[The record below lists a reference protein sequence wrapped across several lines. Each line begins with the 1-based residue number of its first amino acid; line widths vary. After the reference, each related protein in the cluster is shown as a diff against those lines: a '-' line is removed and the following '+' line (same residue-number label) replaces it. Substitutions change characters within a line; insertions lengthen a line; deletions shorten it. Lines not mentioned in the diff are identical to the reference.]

1 MLTLLRYRRPSFVSL
16 YSLFGV
22 SLVVLVVFSFIFF
35 SRHKSQVEY
44 SRRADLSH
52 HIIYQLQKLQG
63 SLKDFESSGR
73 GFILT
78 LDSTYMANREKYIK
92 EGEDAMDTLMQL
104 FENDET
110 TMNQLRLLKITVT
123 NRINTQNSNI
133 QKAATGDTSGMT
145 ESLKRGENLMAD
157 FRRDAVAIE
166 KIAIQKRVEANK
178 RKELFENIL
187 PNSFSIIMIFSGVIT
202 LLSFFLIIR
211 EMRIRL
217 KYQEELE
224 RRLNELNRSYAE
236 LEQFT
241 FVASHDLQEP
251 LRKIRT
257 FSDRLLSWYKS
268 SFDERGVMIL
278 ERLDLAAQRLQELIQ
293 DVTNFATLIN
303 KEENI
308 GKVDLNK
315 ILERVETEFAPIIR
329 QRNVEIRTDKLPTIK
344 GYPEQMFLLFK
355 AIIDNSIKFSSLTEQ
370 PVIRIFY
377 SEVNGEEVKFGRKER
392 QQYHKIVIEDNG
404 IGFDNEFAE
413 KIFMIFQRLHTQQS
427 DYHGKGIGLAIA
439 QRVMVNHDGFITAKG
454 DPGKGA
460 VFTLFFPVTD

>member
-1 MLTLLRYRRPSFVSL
+1 M
-16 YSLFGV
+16 
-22 SLVVLVVFSFIFF
+22 
-35 SRHKSQVEY
+35 
-44 SRRADLSH
+44 
-52 HIIYQLQKLQG
+52 
-63 SLKDFESSGR
+63 
-73 GFILT
+73 LT
-78 LDSTYMANREKYIK
+78 LDSSYIANREEYIK
-92 EGEDAMDTLMQL
+92 DGNDAMDSLMRL
-104 FENDET
+104 FENDEM
-110 TMNQLRLLKITVT
+110 TMNQLRLLKNTVT

-133 QKAATGDTSGMT
+133 QRVVTGDTSGLTDALNRGDKLMT
-145 ESLKRGENLMAD
+145 A
-157 FRRDAVAIE
+157 FRSDALRIEKEALRNSAVA
-166 KIAIQKRVEANK
+166 KT
-178 RKELFENIL
+178 RKNLFESIL

-211 EMRIRL
+211 EMRIRQ

-257 FSDRLLSWYKS
+257 FSDRLLSWYKT
-268 SFDERGVMIL
+268 SFDARGVMIL

-315 ILERVETEFAPIIR
+315 VLEKVEAEFAPIIR

-344 GYPEQMFLLFK
+344 GYPEQIFLLFK

-370 PVIRIFY
+370 PVIRLFY
-377 SEVNGEEVKFGRKER
+377 TEVNGEEVKLGRKER
-392 QQYHKIVIEDNG
+392 QQYHKVIIEDNG

-439 QRVMVNHDGFITAKG
+439 QRVMVNHGGFITAKG

>member
-1 MLTLLRYRRPSFVSL
+1 MLRYRRPSFVSL

-35 SRHKSQVEY
+35 SRHKSQLEY
-44 SRRADLSH
+44 SREADRSH
-52 HIIYQLQKLQG
+52 DIIYQLQKLQG

-73 GFILT
+73 GFMLT
-78 LDSTYMANREKYIK
+78 LDSSYIANREEYIK
-92 EGEDAMDTLMQL
+92 DGNDAMDSLMRL
-104 FENDET
+104 FENDEM
-110 TMNQLRLLKITVT
+110 TMNQLRLLKNTVT

-133 QKAATGDTSGMT
+133 QRVVTGDTSGLTDALNRGDKLMT
-145 ESLKRGENLMAD
+145 A
-157 FRRDAVAIE
+157 FRSDALRIEKEALRDSAVA
-166 KIAIQKRVEANK
+166 KT
-178 RKELFENIL
+178 RKNLFESIL

-211 EMRIRL
+211 EMRIRQ

-257 FSDRLLSWYKS
+257 FSDRLLSWYKT
-268 SFDERGVMIL
+268 SFDARGVMIL

-315 ILERVETEFAPIIR
+315 VLEKVEAEFAPIIR

-344 GYPEQMFLLFK
+344 GYPEQIFLLFK

-370 PVIRIFY
+370 PVIRLFY
-377 SEVNGEEVKFGRKER
+377 TEVNGEEVKLGRKER
-392 QQYHKIVIEDNG
+392 QQYHKVIIEDNG